1 MISTDNLSLQDGGLL
16 NQRNAVWDINIY
28 GWRQNILMPS
38 RFLSVTGEFC
48 INASSLPML
57 YNLPC
62 GIAGSG
68 ENNKR
73 GLRL

>member
-1 MISTDNLSLQDGGLL
+1 MVGDK
-16 NQRNAVWDINIY
+16 
-28 GWRQNILMPS
+28 NILMPS

-62 GIAGSG
+62 GMAGSR
-68 ENNKR
+68 ENNKC